1 MDRNALTRRIHYLQT
16 LIIHYWSKWKR
27 EYLSEL
33 RERHK
38 VTNVIPDRQIKLN
51 EVVVIEKTHVP
62 RSKWKIGQV
71 EEFVTNKDGFTLG
84 CKLRVIGKRGHY
96 S

>member
-1 MDRNALTRRIHYLQT
+1 MLGRRVLKKLDSDFNENNMDRNALTRRIHYLQT

-62 RSKWKIGQV
+62 RSKWKIGQ
-71 EEFVTNKDGFTLG
+71 
-84 CKLRVIGKRGHY
+84 
-96 S
+96 